1 MFNKSFS
8 YILPLFIEKYK
19 QYIENIYVF
28 LENIENTYI
37 KYDKKEL
44 FVIIVNKSE
53 KILNDIDNLNKNV
66 ILAEFF
72 DIKNKL
78 ILVFKIPE
86 EFKLDYDKFIDGKY
100 SEFSEQSKKI
110 IIKTAFNYFPSDV
123 FNNITKILYKSD
135 NLKKQ
140 ILYDL
145 GISNLDYDF
154 ELTSKIDVK
163 KETFLTEKFCNDK
176 VN

>member
-1 MFNKSFS
+1 MINKSFS

-19 QYIENIYVF
+19 QYFKDIYIF

-37 KYDKKEL
+37 KYNKEEF

-53 KILNDIDNLNKNV
+53 KILNDIDNLDKNV

-72 DIKNKL
+72 DLENKL
-78 ILVFKIPE
+78 ILVFKIPK
-86 EFKLDYDKFIDGKY
+86 EFKLDYYKFINGKY

-110 IIKTAFNYFPSDV
+110 IIKTAFKYFPTDA
-123 FNNITKILYKSD
+123 FNNITKILYKSS

-154 ELTSKIDVK
+154 ELTSKIDIK
-163 KETFLTEKFCNDK
+163 EETFLTEKFCNDK
-176 VN
+176 IN